1 MVQLVKSSL
10 AVKINT
16 NSTMGVMDVNTKYQV
31 ERPHSISSPTS
42 SETSAKYLQTKILK
56 ISPTDGYE
64 STRIGSKSAIKIQN
78 KPLTI
83 RDGDAENHR
92 SNFFTV
98 HDLKQNNKL
107 IRERKTDPK

>member
-16 NSTMGVMDVNTKYQV
+16 NSMMGVMDVNTKYQV

-42 SETSAKYLQTKILK
+42 SKMSAKYLRIEILK
-56 ISPTDGYE
+56 IS
-64 STRIGSKSAIKIQN
+64 STRIGSKSAIKIRN

-98 HDLKQNNKL
+98 HDLKLNNKL